1 MPILQIQEADILL
14 RPRGQRWDKLGTTPR
29 FFVLLWYHAILLWRC
44 KNAWTIAAWILMNER
59 LSTSLG
65 DCVLRRKG
73 LERMRALEWLA
84 ARLERKNSEEDAVLR
99 KLDEVLA
106 ELRK

>member
-1 MPILQIQEADILL
+1 LL

-29 FFVLLWYHAILLWRC
+29 FFCAIMVSC
-44 KNAWTIAAWILMNER
+44 NIAVEVQKCMDNSSMDIDER
-59 LSTSLG
+59 KIVDEFKRIAFSGEKDS
-65 DCVLRRKG
+65 
-73 LERMRALEWLA
+73 ERMRALEWLA
-84 ARLERKNSEEDAVLR
+84 ARLERKNSEDAVLR